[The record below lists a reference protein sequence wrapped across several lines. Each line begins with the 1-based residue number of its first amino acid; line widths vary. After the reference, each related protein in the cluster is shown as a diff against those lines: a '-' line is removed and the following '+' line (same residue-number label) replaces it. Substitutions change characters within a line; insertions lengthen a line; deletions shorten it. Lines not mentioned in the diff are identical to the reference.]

1 MVVALRVMQTDVLV
15 IGAGQAGLSA
25 AHHLRRLG
33 LDHVV
38 LDAEDGPGGAWRHRW
53 PTLTMATVN
62 GIRELPGATPPPL
75 GSAVPAAVAVPAT
88 FADYEADQGIE
99 VVRPVTVRRV
109 EGFEEGFRTV
119 SADGRDWWSRALVN
133 ATGTWNQPHL
143 PSYPGAASF
152 AGDQVH
158 TKDFPGPG
166 FFAGRR
172 VAVIGGGISA
182 VQHLQ
187 EILPVV
193 ADHAWFT
200 RRPPRWRTSDFD
212 DEAGR
217 AAVAQVVA
225 RVEAGLPPRSVVSVT
240 GLLRTPEL
248 DRLLADE
255 TLLPRPMFDRITPEG
270 VGLADG
276 SVEPFDILLWA
287 TGFRAALRHLAP
299 LSLREPGG
307 GITLDGTAVVRDR
320 RLHLVGYGPSSS
332 TIGANRAGRQA
343 ARDLARLLAVAA

>member
-1 MVVALRVMQTDVLV
+1 MVAPPVEQTGVLV

-25 AHHLRRLG
+25 AHHLHRLG
-33 LDHVV
+33 LEHLV

-88 FADYEADQGIE
+88 FAAYEADQGIQ

-109 EGFEEGFRTV
+109 ERVGDGFRTEA
-119 SADGRDWWSRALVN
+119 ADGRSWWSRALVN
-133 ATGTWNQPHL
+133 ATGTWNQPHR
-143 PSYPGAASF
+143 PSFPGAASF
-152 AGDQVH
+152 AGEQLH
-158 TKDFPGPG
+158 TKDFPGPDH
-166 FFAGRR
+166 FAGHR
-172 VAVIGGGISA
+172 VAVIGAGISA

-193 ADHAWFT
+193 AGHAWFT
-200 RRPPRWRTSDFD
+200 RRPPQWRTSGFD

-217 AAVAQVVA
+217 AAVAQVIA

-240 GLLRTPEL
+240 GLLRTPDL
-248 DRLLADE
+248 DRLVADGI
-255 TLLPRPMFDRITPEG
+255 LSPRPMFERIVPEG
-270 VGLADG
+270 VVLPDG
-276 SVEPFDILLWA
+276 SLETFDILLWA

-299 LSLREPGG
+299 LGLREPGG

-320 RLHLVGYGPSSS
+320 RVHLVGYGPSSS

-343 ARDLARLLAVAA
+343 ARDLARLLSAAA

>member
-1 MVVALRVMQTDVLV
+1 MHTTDVLV

-33 LDHVV
+33 LEHVV

-75 GSAVPAAVAVPAT
+75 GSTVPAAVAIPAT
-88 FADYEADQGIE
+88 FADYEVDQGIT
-99 VVRPVTVRRV
+99 VHRPVTVQRV
-109 EGFEEGFRTV
+109 DRSDAGFRTT
-119 SADGRDWWSRALVN
+119 ATDGRSWWSRALVN
-133 ATGTWNQPHL
+133 ATGTWTQPHR
-143 PSYPGAASF
+143 PFYPGSADF
-152 AGDQVH
+152 AGEQLH

-166 FFAGRR
+166 FFTGRR
-172 VAVIGGGISA
+172 VAVIGGGVSA

-193 ADHAWFT
+193 AHQSWFT
-200 RRPPRWRTSDFD
+200 RRPPQWRTSGFD

-217 AAVAQVVA
+217 SAVAQVIA

-240 GLLRTPEL
+240 GLLRTPEI
-248 DRLLADE
+248 DRLLD
-255 TLLPRPMFDRITPEG
+255 TGVLHPRPMFERIVPDG
-270 VGLADG
+270 VVLPDG
-276 SVEPFDILLWA
+276 SVERFDILVWA

-299 LSLREPGG
+299 LGLRENGG
-307 GITLDGTAVVRDR
+307 GITMDGTAVVRDR
-320 RLHLVGYGPSSS
+320 RVHLVGYGPSSS

-343 ARDLARLLAVAA
+343 ARDLAALLAAAA